1 MNQLNILIVDDNRD
15 MADGLGGIL
24 EDEGYQVTLAYNWRD
39 GIRAFNAGRFDV
51 VLDFRRPVTYGLK
64 AYLELK
70 QRGHIVKTV
79 IVTGFADEE
88 SGSVDVLRSTAVTGC
103 LFKPFRPENML
114 RAVERIMA
122 RQDGLPGRGDCLGI

>member
-1 MNQLNILIVDDNRD
+1 LNQLNILIVDDNRD

-24 EDEGYQVTLAYNWRD
+24 EDEDYQVTLAYNGRD
-39 GIRAFNAGRFDV
+39 GIEAFNAGRFDV
-51 VLDFRRPVTYGLK
+51 
-64 AYLELK
+64 
-70 QRGHIVKTV
+70 
-79 IVTGFADEE
+79 
-88 SGSVDVLRSTAVTGC
+88 VTGC